1 VRQGR
6 TPRLVLTAL
15 ADLASWRDTFLP
27 ANEER
32 QASAEAARE
41 RYLADAVAKD
51 GDCPLLDSTVYDTAS
66 LSVTA
71 SDPRGATVTAP
82 AARAAALLMHGRAQN
97 WAAVLGD
104 SRFADVAQSAATLE
118 FSVTATSDMQARAAR
133 GGACGRAEAPPPQ
146 SGNLFVDV
154 VIFHGTAVL
163 SRILVRRP
171 ARPAALT
178 PLAAAHRPR
187 QWL

>member
-1 VRQGR
+1 M
-6 TPRLVLTAL
+6 LTAL

-27 ANEER
+27 SNEER

-41 RYLADAVAKD
+41 RYLADAAAKD

-82 AARAAALLMHGRAQN
+82 AARAAVLMHGRAQN

-118 FSVTATSDMQARAAR
+118 FSVTATSDMQARAAC
-133 GGACGRAEAPPPQ
+133 GGACGRAEA
-146 SGNLFVDV
+146 
-154 VIFHGTAVL
+154 
-163 SRILVRRP
+163 R
-171 ARPAALT
+171 
-178 PLAAAHRPR
+178 
-187 QWL
+187 